1 MRGINQNIYYQ
12 DAYSKN
18 DKYLSWKY
26 PKFKKN
32 ARYTRNGIKH
42 DIGSGL
48 FATLLSALA
57 FEVFENSDL
66 VISVFRKNSGKN
78 KFCFSPKV
86 SIVFLLVIKIRN
98 EIELF
103 YQVSFF
109 ISF

>member
-32 ARYTRNGIKH
+32 ERKTGHSSKN

-78 KFCFSPKV
+78 KFGFSPNIF
-86 SIVFLLVIKIRN
+86 SILLLRLLMK
-98 EIELF
+98 
-103 YQVSFF
+103 
-109 ISF
+109 

>member
-1 MRGINQNIYYQ
+1 MQGIHQNIYYQ

-32 ARYTRNGIKH
+32 GRNDRNGSKH
-42 DIGSGL
+42 DVGSGL

-66 VISVFRKNSGKN
+66 VISVFRKNSGQN
-78 KFCFSPKV
+78 KFFFS
-86 SIVFLLVIKIRN
+86 SNVFNI
-98 EIELF
+98 
-103 YQVSFF
+103 
-109 ISF
+109 

>member
-1 MRGINQNIYYQ
+1 MQGINQNIYYQ
-12 DAYSKN
+12 DANSKN

-32 ARYTRNGIKH
+32 ERKTGHSSEN

-66 VISVFRKNSGKN
+66 VISVFRKNSGQN
-78 KFCFSPKV
+78 KF
-86 SIVFLLVIKIRN
+86 FLSKNFLIILLRMKMK
-98 EIELF
+98 
-103 YQVSFF
+103 
-109 ISF
+109 